1 MNYDDEIDKLEDHF
15 RQEGFHESLTVEELK
30 KLESTFMS
38 MTKELYQLKKLERT
52 PDITSAQRESIEDLK
67 NQVNE
72 KLQFCRTMSGL
83 E

>member
-1 MNYDDEIDKLEDHF
+1 MNYDNEIDKLEEHF
-15 RQEGFHESLTVEELK
+15 RQDGFYESLTAEDLK

-38 MTKELYQLKKLERT
+38 MTKDLYQLKKLEKT
-52 PDITSAQRESIEDLK
+52 TDITNAQKESIEDLR

-72 KLQFCRTMSGL
+72 KLQFCRTISGL